1 MIFIKIGFILLTACL
16 ALYGLITKNFEY
28 QDFMFLSLAG
38 MFSMIGI
45 EQFKQQKKIMGYANA
60 AAAVLLVFTVLSM
73 WFIA

>member
-38 MFSMIGI
+38 MFIMIGI
-45 EQFKQQKKIMGYANA
+45 EQFKEQKKIMGYANTA
-60 AAAVLLVFTVLSM
+60 VAVLMVFTVLSI
-73 WFIA
+73 WFRG